1 MVQAH
6 EAGFE
11 TRTGEKAQI
20 SEIVTGIYRI
30 CQPPQNYPIGFN
42 QFLIDDERPTL
53 IHTGFYQS
61 YDAVRAA
68 VAQVIDPKRLAYV
81 IIGHFEAD
89 ECGGM
94 DRFVRDAPN
103 SVLVASDAGADIN
116 LCRWN
121 YGGPVKGMRDGD
133 VLDLGRH
140 RLRFLE
146 TPHVHHW
153 DSLMVVDETTASL
166 FPADLFI
173 QPGDQPAVVKE
184 NLTPD
189 MLKLYRRAGIF
200 AHEAPVRQVVK
211 RIEKINPAWI
221 HPMHGGS
228 FTRELAPRFYRALRE
243 EQFAFDGMLRGRL
256 LPDLA

>member
-1 MVQAH
+1 MERAVTQAH
-6 EAGFE
+6 EI
-11 TRTGEKAQI
+11 AQV
-20 SEIVTGIYRI
+20 SEIVDGVYRI
-30 CQPPQNYPIGFN
+30 CQPLKNKNARIGFN

-53 IHTGFYQS
+53 IHTGYYES
-61 YDAVRAA
+61 YDTVRAA

-94 DRFVRDAPN
+94 DRFVQEAPD
-103 SVLVASDAGADIN
+103 SVLVASAVGANVN
-116 LCRWN
+116 LAHWN
-121 YGGPVKGMRDGD
+121 YRGAVKGMHDGE

-153 DSLMVVDETTASL
+153 DSLMIVDETTASL

-173 QPGDQPAVVKE
+173 QPGDQPAIVKE
-184 NLTPD
+184 NLTQE
-189 MLKLYRRAGIF
+189 MLGLYRGSGIF
-200 AHEAPVRQVVK
+200 AHEAPVRQVVD

-228 FTRELAPRFYRALRE
+228 FTSELAPRFYRALRA
-243 EQFAFDGMLRGRL
+243 EQFAFSGTLAGRQ
-256 LPDLA
+256 LPTMT